1 MKYYKDNKGN
11 VCAYEEDGS
20 QDHLIGD
27 KVAMTAEEVEAHINP
42 PKTTDQLENEAK
54 QAKDLALST
63 ITVTT
68 SNGNTFD
75 GNETARINMISAI
88 TTADIVGITEKEWKL
103 ADNSIKVI
111 QLSELKEALL
121 LSIQKVGEIV
131 L

>member
-11 VCAYEEDGS
+11 VCAYEENGS

-27 KVAMTAEEVEAHINP
+27 KVKMTAEEVEAHINP
-42 PKTTDQLENEAK
+42 PKTVEQLQAEAK
-54 QAKDLALST
+54 QAKQLSLST

-68 SNGNTFD
+68 SNDNTFD
-75 GNETARINMISAI
+75 GNETARINMASAI
-88 TTADIVGITEKEWKL
+88 AVADIAGITEKEWKL

-111 QLSELKEALL
+111 TLNELKEALL